1 MSFYPHLNDI
11 YITERLKQRMTV
23 IGSASIT
30 TVIAPMGFGK
40 TTAITWWMKQQNKYH
55 PDWIILRQMIDT
67 PGITDFW
74 TGLCRALRGYPTLAE
89 QLAALGFPDDI
100 QAMSIMAELIE
111 DALSETDRRIYYVL
125 DDLHIFTDKR
135 LASLLLYLSRRLEN
149 RIQFLLLSRNPIFG
163 EEERMRMGASLGEI
177 TADDLRLHENEVAQY
192 AKRCGLAADQRDIAA
207 LAAASEGWISMVY
220 LNFKAYAQTGVWI
233 SGSADIFNLIDQI
246 LLTPL
251 SERQQEFLILIGI
264 TDGFTA
270 EEAAWLWQQ
279 PDTEELLE
287 SLSQSNAFI
296 TRNENGVYR
305 YHHML
310 RQCVRQKFSLLS
322 AGRQAAAYTRL
333 GDWYLSRQEY
343 VAAELSYHRA
353 GAWGKLL
360 DTLSTDCGKSLGGE
374 YQETL
379 YQWSVECP
387 VSLLMGHPDAV
398 LILMRKLFTFQR
410 IPEMFRLKEVLL
422 KSLDTIATL
431 TEQERQDYLGECELV
446 MSFLKYND
454 ISAMSAHHR
463 NACAMMSRSSRCID
477 PNGTW
482 TFGAPSVF
490 MMYHRTVGGLDHEN
504 AEMRECML
512 YYYQV
517 VDSHGNGAEHV
528 MQGET
533 DFMRNLLT
541 DAQISYHLAVG
552 ASTRRKQHSIRVT
565 AEFLGMRMALLEG
578 DAEKLRTI
586 MTGLRDSLRE
596 DKQYILLNTLD
607 MCQTWIYSL
616 LGHTEEVPAWIASG
630 APSSMVMY
638 PATPMLEA
646 IYIQYLLAQGRYT
659 EVVAKKEESA
669 ALYERI
675 HSLQCSIHLHIQ
687 LAAALDMLDRRGQA
701 VAELKTALDLALPD
715 GIVMPFAE
723 NCDYI
728 TTQLQELQKRGIYP
742 DQIEK
747 ILTLAE
753 GYRESKQRILRA
765 LWGEDEDYGLSG
777 RELEIAKLAAQ
788 RLTNREIADKLHL
801 AEGTV
806 KNRLSRIFEKLEV
819 SPGSKNKRL
828 ELEKRF
834 RTKK

>member
-11 YITERLKQRMTV
+11 YITERLKQRLTV

-40 TTAITWWMKQQNKYH
+40 TTAITWWMKQQSKYH

-504 AEMRECML
+504 AEMRECMP

-687 LAAALDMLDRRGQA
+687 LDMLDRRGQA

>member
-1 MSFYPHLNDI
+1 MSYYPHLNDI
-11 YITERLKQRMTV
+11 YITERLKQRLTV

-40 TTAITWWMKQQNKYH
+40 TTAITWWMKQQTKYH

-67 PGITDFW
+67 PSATDFW

-89 QLAALGFPDDI
+89 QLAALGFPGDI

-111 DALSETDRRIYYVL
+111 DALPETDRRIYYVL
-125 DDLHIFTDKR
+125 DDLHIFTDKQ

-149 RIQFLLLSRNPIFG
+149 RIQFLLLSRSQIFG

-177 TADDLRLHENEVAQY
+177 TADDLRLHGNEVAQY
-192 AKRCGLAADQRDIAA
+192 AKRCGLTAEERDIAA

-220 LNFKAYAQTGVWI
+220 LNFKAYAQTGAWI

-246 LLTPL
+246 LLSPL
-251 SERQQEFLILIGI
+251 PERHQEFLILIGI

-270 EEAAWLWQQ
+270 VEAAWLWQQ
-279 PDTEELLE
+279 SDTEELLE

-310 RQCVRQKFSLLS
+310 RQCVRQKFSQLP
-322 AGRQAAAYTRL
+322 ADRQSAAYARL
-333 GDWYLSRQEY
+333 GDWHMNRQEY

-360 DTLSTDCGKSLGGE
+360 DALSTDCGKSLGSE
-374 YQETL
+374 YGETL

-398 LILMRKLFTFQR
+398 LVLMHKLFAFQHV
-410 IPEMFRLKEVLL
+410 PEMLRLKEILL
-422 KSLDTIATL
+422 KSLETNTSL
-431 TEQERQDYLGECELV
+431 TEQERQDYLGEYELV
-446 MSFLKYND
+446 IGFLQYND
-454 ISAMSAHHR
+454 ISAMSAHQR
-463 NACAMMSRSSRCID
+463 NACTMMSRFSRCID
-477 PNGTW
+477 PDSAW
-482 TFGAPSVF
+482 TFGAPSVL
-490 MMYHRTVGGLDHEN
+490 MMYHRAVGELDHET
-504 AEMRECML
+504 AKMREFIP

-517 VDSHGNGAEHV
+517 VDGHGNGAEHV

-533 DFMRNLLT
+533 DFMRNRLT

-552 ASTRRKQHSIRVT
+552 AATRRRQHSIRVT

-586 MTGLRDSLRE
+586 MTRLRDSLRE
-596 DKQYILLNTLD
+596 NKQYILLNTLD

-616 LGHTEEVPAWIASG
+616 LGRTEEVPAWIASG

-638 PATPMLEA
+638 PAAPMLEA

-659 EVVAKKEESA
+659 EVVAKKGEAA
-669 ALYERI
+669 ALYERV

-687 LAAALDMLDRRGQA
+687 LAAALDQLGRRGQA
-701 VAELKTALDLALPD
+701 IEELKTALELALPD
-715 GIVMPFAE
+715 GSVMPFAE

-728 TTQLQELQKRGIYP
+728 ITQLQELQKRDIYP

-747 ILTLAE
+747 ILTLAAE
-753 GYRESKQRILRA
+753 YRKSKQRILRA

-788 RLTNREIADKLHL
+788 RLTNREIADRLHL
-801 AEGTV
+801 AQGTI
-806 KNRLSRIFEKLEV
+806 KNQLSRIFEKLEI
-819 SPGSKNKRL
+819 SPDSKNKRL

-834 RTKK
+834 RTEK

>member
-11 YITERLKQRMTV
+11 YITERLKQRLTV

-322 AGRQAAAYTRL
+322 ACRQAAAYTRL

-504 AEMRECML
+504 AEMRECMP

-607 MCQTWIYSL
+607 MCQTWVYSL

-675 HSLQCSIHLHIQ
+675 HSLQCNIHLHIQ

>member
-11 YITERLKQRMTV
+11 YITERLKQRLTV

-40 TTAITWWMKQQNKYH
+40 TTAITWWMKQQSKYH

-504 AEMRECML
+504 AEMRECMP

-742 DQIEK
+742 NQIEK

>member
-1 MSFYPHLNDI
+1 
-11 YITERLKQRMTV
+11 
-23 IGSASIT
+23 
-30 TVIAPMGFGK
+30 
-40 TTAITWWMKQQNKYH
+40 
-55 PDWIILRQMIDT
+55 
-67 PGITDFW
+67 
-74 TGLCRALRGYPTLAE
+74 
-89 QLAALGFPDDI
+89 
-100 QAMSIMAELIE
+100 
-111 DALSETDRRIYYVL
+111 
-125 DDLHIFTDKR
+125 
-135 LASLLLYLSRRLEN
+135 
-149 RIQFLLLSRNPIFG
+149 
-163 EEERMRMGASLGEI
+163 MGASLGEI

-343 VAAELSYHRA
+343 VAADLSYHRA

-504 AEMRECML
+504 AEMRECMP

-728 TTQLQELQKRGIYP
+728 TTQLQDLQKRGIYP

-747 ILTLAE
+747 LLTLAE

>member
-11 YITERLKQRMTV
+11 YITERLKQRLTV

-504 AEMRECML
+504 AEMRECMP

>member
-11 YITERLKQRMTV
+11 YITERLKQRLTV

-40 TTAITWWMKQQNKYH
+40 TTAITWWMKQQSKYH

-504 AEMRECML
+504 AEMRECMP

>member
-11 YITERLKQRMTV
+11 YITERLKQRLTV

-387 VSLLMGHPDAV
+387 LSLLMGHPDAV

-504 AEMRECML
+504 AEMRECMP

>member
-11 YITERLKQRMTV
+11 YITERLKQRLTV

-322 AGRQAAAYTRL
+322 ACRQAAAYTRL

-379 YQWSVECP
+379 YRWSVECP

-504 AEMRECML
+504 AEMRECMP

>member
-1 MSFYPHLNDI
+1 MNFYPHLNDI
-11 YITERLKQRMTV
+11 FITKRLKQRLTV

-55 PDWIILRQMIDT
+55 PDWVILRQMIDT
-67 PGITDFW
+67 SSVTDFW
-74 TGLCRALRGYPTLAE
+74 TGLCRALRGYPALAE
-89 QLAALGFPDDI
+89 QLAALGFPSNI
-100 QAMSIMAELIE
+100 QAMSIMAELME
-111 DALSETDRRIYYVL
+111 DALPKTDRRIYYVL

-135 LASLLLYLSRRLEN
+135 LITLLLYLSRRLEN
-149 RIQFLLLSRNPIFG
+149 RIQIILLSRSQILS
-163 EEERMRMGASLGEI
+163 EEERMRMGSGLGEI
-177 TADDLRLHENEVAQY
+177 SADDLRLHESEVAQY
-192 AKRCGLAADQRDIAA
+192 AKRCGLTADEGNIAA
-207 LAAASEGWISMVY
+207 LAATSEGWISMVY
-220 LNFKAYAQTGVWI
+220 LNFKAYAQTGAWI

-246 LLTPL
+246 LLIPL

-270 EEAAWLWQQ
+270 EEAAYLWQQ

-310 RQCVRQKFSLLS
+310 RECTRQKFSGLS
-322 AGRQAAAYTRL
+322 AGRQATAYTRL
-333 GDWYLSRQEY
+333 GDWHLIQQEY
-343 VAAELSYHRA
+343 VAAELSYYRA

-360 DTLSTDCGKSLGGE
+360 DALSIDCGKSLGGE
-374 YQETL
+374 HQETL

-387 VSLLMGHPDAV
+387 VPLLMGHPDAV
-398 LILMRKLFTFQR
+398 LVLMRKLFAFRR
-410 IPEMFRLKEVLL
+410 IPEMFRLKELL
-422 KSLDTIATL
+422 LGSLNSDTTL

-482 TFGAPSVF
+482 TFGAPSIF
-490 MMYHRTVGGLDHEN
+490 MAYHRTAGGLDHEN
-504 AEMRECML
+504 AEMRECMP

-517 VDSHGNGAEHV
+517 VDGHGNGAEHV

-578 DAEKLRTI
+578 EGEKLRTI
-586 MTGLRDSLRE
+586 MSQLRDSLRE
-596 DKQYILLNTLD
+596 NKQYILLNTLD

-616 LGHTEEVPAWIASG
+616 LGHTEEVPAWIAGG

-638 PATPMLEA
+638 PATPMLQA

-659 EVVAKKEESA
+659 EVIAKKEEAA
-669 ALYERI
+669 ALYESA

-687 LAAALDMLDRRGQA
+687 LAAALEQIGRRGQA
-701 VAELKTALDLALPD
+701 MEELRTALDLALPD

-728 TTQLQELQKRGIYP
+728 TTQLQELHKRGVFP
-742 DQIEK
+742 EQIEK
-747 ILTLAE
+747 ILTMAA
-753 GYRESKQRILRA
+753 GYRVSRKRILRA
-765 LWGEDEDYGLSG
+765 LWGEDEDYGLSE

-806 KNRLSRIFEKLEV
+806 KNQLSRIFEKLGI
-819 SPGSKNKRL
+819 SGDSKNKRL
-828 ELEKRF
+828 ELERRF
-834 RTKK
+834 PEEK